1 MALNLN
7 DLRTPGVYIDEV
19 SLLPPSVAGVQTGIP
34 AFIGY
39 TEKAERN
46 GEKLLWKPTRITS
59 LLEYQEVFG
68 LAKAEGASLSVVIN
82 ESFITRTKADG
93 TTETVLVDQF
103 FKADASANLV
113 DPAPPTLPRPSVHN
127 MYYALELYFL
137 NGGGPCYIV
146 SVGDTTQES
155 IDPALLVKGLSMIK
169 NVDEPTMIVF
179 PEAIHIDG
187 DHTAVYDAALKQALL
202 LQDRFV
208 IMDVKAPVNKT
219 IAQSADAFR
228 NATLDLEGLK
238 YGAAYYP
245 YLNCTIDYN
254 VGNPDKS
261 LIKIKYRKLVDGAPT
276 NPEYADGYP
285 LPNNGGPVNTL
296 AELKDKNSTL
306 FEKARMALA
315 NLPIQMPPSPAM
327 AGIYAKVDSER
338 GVWKA
343 PANVSLAGVTGP
355 SVAISDEDQKIL
367 NVDDNAGKSI
377 NAIRTMTG
385 RGTLVWGARTLAG
398 NDNEWRYIPVRR
410 FFNFVEESVKK
421 ATFRFV
427 FEPNDAN
434 TWVRVRGMI
443 ENFLTL
449 QWRQGALQGAK
460 PEQAFFVR
468 VGLGQT
474 MTAVDILEGRMIVEI
489 GMAVVRPAE
498 FIILRFSHK
507 MAEG

>member
-34 AFIGY
+34 AFVGY

-46 GEKLLWKPTRITS
+46 GETLLLKPTRIS
-59 LLEYQEVFG
+59 SMREYEQYFG
-68 LAKAEGASLSVVIN
+68 MAKAEGASLSVVIN
-82 ESFITRTKADG
+82 EIFVTRKKANG
-93 TTETVLVDQF
+93 TTEEVLVDQF
-103 FKADASANLV
+103 FKGDATENLE
-113 DPAPPTLPRPSVHN
+113 DPAPPTLPKPSVHN
-127 MYYALELYFL
+127 MYYSLQLYFL

-146 SVGDTTQES
+146 SVGGTDQES
-155 IDPALLVKGLSMIK
+155 IDPAQLIKGL
-169 NVDEPTMIVF
+169 NTLNNEDEPTLIVY
-179 PEAIHIDG
+179 PEAIYLDDPAG
-187 DHTAVYDAALKQALL
+187 VYDAALKQAVR

-208 IMDVKAPVNKT
+208 IMDVKIKKGDSITTTANK
-219 IAQSADAFR
+219 FR
-228 NATLDLEGLK
+228 ALTLDLDGLK
-238 YGAAYYP
+238 YGATYYP
-245 YLNCTIDYN
+245 YLKSTIDYN
-254 VGNPDKS
+254 LGNPDNS
-261 LIKIKYRKLVDGAPT
+261 TIKIKYRKIVDGAPDD
-276 NPEYADGYP
+276 PEYVDGYT
-285 LPNNGGPVNTL
+285 LPSGPVATL
-296 AELKDKNSTL
+296 ADLKANNSSL

-315 NLPIQMPPSPAM
+315 NLPIELPASPAM
-327 AGIYAKVDSER
+327 AGIYARVDADR

-343 PANVSLAGVTGP
+343 PANVSVAGITGP
-355 SVAISDEDQKIL
+355 SIPISDEDQKTL

-377 NAIRTMTG
+377 NAIRVMTG

-460 PEQAFFVR
+460 PEQAFYVR

-507 MAEG
+507 MAEA